1 MFFLVF
7 GLLISISTVVTLLTI
22 SEAMNEDIATK
33 LDELEIRRWIITAGT
48 QTWNFVVEKKYPRR
62 ILAFEHWDGSNRI
75 EYARLEQSK
84 RLPYWKLNKNV
95 DESFW
100 QDLIL
105 SAE

>member
-1 MFFLVF
+1 MTRLFHRPL
-7 GLLISISTVVTLLTI
+7 
-22 SEAMNEDIATK
+22 EK
-33 LDELEIRRWIITAGT
+33 LKGEVIKSDDKYIYSGDELEIRRWIITAGT

-84 RLPYWKLNKNV
+84 RLPYWKLNKNG

-100 QDLIL
+100 HNLIL
-105 SAE
+105 SAEQK